1 METTEKNYTPVYIGV
16 GIGLGT
22 GLVICGIMYLI
33 MIYKRNKE
41 REQLKAFHERDKQN
55 SLDAQT
61 VLNKM
66 ENLKLKSDLLA
77 NLKAEFAEKAKQ
89 EPEKTEIIS
98 E

>member
-1 METTEKNYTPVYIGV
+1 METTEKNYTPVFIGV

-33 MIYKRNKE
+33 MRYQRNKE
-41 REQLKAFHERDKQN
+41 CERLKAVHERDKQN
-55 SLDAQT
+55 SLDAQS

-66 ENLKLKSDLLA
+66 ENLKSKADLLA

-89 EPEKTEIIS
+89 EPEKSEPIS